1 MRNRLNLAHFTVPVF
16 SYLMP
21 RVNNVEDAKME
32 IDALLKE
39 RSLLRRLRV
48 IVADEVKRL
57 SGSNIQ
63 SPQAIWHSGI
73 DKNLTRY
80 RIVAELLR

>member
-1 MRNRLNLAHFTVPVF
+1 
-16 SYLMP
+16 MP

-57 SGSNIQ
+57 SGSNFQ
-63 SPQAIWHSGI
+63 MATG
-73 DKNLTRY
+73 DL
-80 RIVAELLR
+80 ALRDRQKPH